1 MFEIQQGRFG
11 DNVPLSIIYD
21 LAEELHIALDNEG
34 YEEILQRRRV
44 SNPLS
49 STLSPLKHHI

>member
-21 LAEELHIALDNEG
+21 LAEELDIALDHEG

-44 SNPLS
+44 SNS
-49 STLSPLKHHI
+49 

>member
-21 LAEELHIALDNEG
+21 LAEEHNIMLDDEG
-34 YEEILQRRRV
+34 YEQIIQKRRV
-44 SNPLS
+44 SGY
-49 STLSPLKHHI
+49 